1 MSWRVL
7 LILLVLC
14 VGGVESR
21 AASYALLVGV
31 SEYSDPSIVDLEYAA
46 SDARDMAL
54 ALETQC
60 GFARPD
66 ILLLTEG
73 EATRDGLAAGFAW
86 LRERV
91 GPSDLAFV
99 YFAGHG
105 STVVDREGD
114 EADGDGMDECI
125 LPQDAILLDPSTY
138 VTDDELGAW
147 IAELGSGAVS
157 LFLDSCYS
165 GGQSRMAG
173 TTTRE
178 VADYGSV
185 ARDVLTAGLGGPI
198 RGVLAA
204 CSSSELALENPLL
217 GHGVFTHFLLRGLQE
232 DGVDRGDDVLSM
244 SELSDYVIRG
254 VLEWSKQ
261 ANELQTPVLDMP
273 PGMDIPIIAGVSAA
287 RLDGPPLVV
296 HFPFDVD
303 LNEAAGGFGGTV
315 NHGGELI
322 LGVVGNAAR
331 FNNQLTD
338 LCYVRALGAYEPLG
352 GAFAVSLW
360 FRSSRVKDNPG
371 ALFSS
376 HARYND
382 YGPEYSAWINA
393 DGALTFRAD
402 DTRDVNHRQDLN
414 TTTYRWDDGVWHH
427 LVVQRLPDGW
437 KEIWV
442 DGRLEAREWY
452 SIQDLRTAANPF
464 TVGGSA
470 YAGWSYL
477 RSFTGDIDELRIYSG
492 ALDSRRISDLPEM
505 GVPNELVFVPD
516 SVVADAIRSALD
528 LADGA
533 GFTQHDLLRVRT
545 LEIHADRDVDPTG
558 ITFCRDL
565 RSLRLSGGGIS
576 DLSFVREL
584 PGLVE
589 LALPGNRIVR
599 LDALQGL
606 TSIEIL
612 DLSSN
617 AISDISTLS
626 SIPNLY
632 RLDLS
637 SNAVTDISPL
647 ADLSKMKEL
656 RLRGNGIVDLG
667 SLERLSKLW
676 YLDLGSNRVTNL
688 LPLVGLPKLTI
699 LSVAANGIVDI
710 DALTQMLGLEEID
723 LSWNQ
728 IVDLLPLVGLE
739 WLGDYTMFAPGERTA
754 LTLNLAGNAIV
765 DPSPL
770 LACIGLGAGDSVDL
784 SWNPF
789 LAISADDV
797 ACVVALLAQRG
808 VAVLMN

>member
-1 MSWRVL
+1 MNWRVL

-14 VGGVESR
+14 VGGAESR
-21 AASYALLVGV
+21 ATSYALLVGV
-31 SEYSDPSIVDLEYAA
+31 SEYSDPSLVDLEYAA
-46 SDARDMAL
+46 SDAREMAV

-60 GFARPD
+60 GFARAD

-73 EATRDGLAAGFAW
+73 DATRDGLVAGFAW
-86 LRERV
+86 LRERA
-91 GPSDLAFV
+91 GPSDLAFI

-125 LPQDAILLDPSTY
+125 LPQDAVLLDPSTY
-138 VTDDELGAW
+138 VTDDELGVWVAG
-147 IAELGSGAVS
+147 LGSGAVS

-178 VADYGSV
+178 MAGSDSV
-185 ARDVLTAGLGGPI
+185 ARDVMTAGLGGPI

-204 CSSSELALENPLL
+204 CSPSQLALENPIL

-232 DGVDRGDDVLSM
+232 DGVDGGDDVLSM

-254 VLEWSKQ
+254 VSEWSEV

-296 HFPFDVD
+296 YFPFDSD
-303 LNEAAGGFGGTV
+303 FNEAAGRFGTV

-322 LGVVGNAAR
+322 PGIVGNAAR
-331 FNNQLTD
+331 FGNQPTD
-338 LCYVRALGAYEPLG
+338 LCYVRALGAYEPLEG
-352 GAFAVSLW
+352 PFAISLW
-360 FRSSRVKDNPG
+360 FRSGRVQGNFG

-376 HARYND
+376 HGRYND
-382 YGPEYSAWINA
+382 YGPEYSAWIGS
-393 DGALTFRAD
+393 DGALMFQTD
-402 DTRDVNHRQDLN
+402 DTRGVNRRQTLS
-414 TTTYRWDDGVWHH
+414 TTTFRWDDGVWHH

-442 DGRLEAREWY
+442 DGRLEAREWH
-452 SIQDLRTAANPF
+452 SIQDLRTAENPF

-470 YAGWSYL
+470 YAGWSYS

-492 ALDSRRISDLPEM
+492 ALDSRRICDLLAM
-505 GVPNELVFVPD
+505 GVPDEPVFVPD
-516 SVVADAIRSALD
+516 SAVADAIRSSLG

-533 GFTQHDLLRVRT
+533 GFTRHDLLRVRT

-565 RSLRLSGGGIS
+565 RSLRVSGGGIF

-589 LALPGNRIVR
+589 LALPGNRIER

-626 SIPNLY
+626 SIQNLY

-637 SNAVTDISPL
+637 SNAIADISPL
-647 ADLSKMKEL
+647 AGLSAMKEL
-656 RLRGNGIVDLG
+656 RLRANLIADPSPLG
-667 SLERLSKLW
+667 RLSKLW
-676 YLDLGSNRVTNL
+676 TLDLGSNRVTNL
-688 LPLVGLPKLTI
+688 LPLVGLPKLVV

-710 DALTQMLGLEEID
+710 GALAQMPGLEEID

-728 IVDLLPLVGLE
+728 IVDLSPLVGLE
-739 WLGDYTMFAPGERTA
+739 WLGDYTMFAPGERA
-754 LTLNLAGNAIV
+754 APTLNLAGNAIV

-784 SWNPF
+784 SWNP
-789 LAISADDV
+789 LTGISADDV
-797 ACVVALLAQRG
+797 AHIVALLTQRG
-808 VAVLMN
+808 VAVLTN